1 MQSSAIRVGAR
12 LYSIVS
18 LDDENFDILLSQK
31 NVHDSAIKSFVD
43 YDEQLIVIRDRL
55 SQEHKQ
61 ELVLHEL
68 LHACA
73 EDAGISQD
81 QAFETFVGMFSP
93 RLNDLVFNGLFSVLR
108 DVTKSDKACSR

>member
-55 SQEHKQ
+55 SQEHKSLFFTNFCMLAQKMQ
-61 ELVLHEL
+61 EFRK
-68 LHACA
+68 
-73 EDAGISQD
+73 IRRSRR
-81 QAFETFVGMFSP
+81 S
-93 RLNDLVFNGLFSVLR
+93 S
-108 DVTKSDKACSR
+108 ACSLLV